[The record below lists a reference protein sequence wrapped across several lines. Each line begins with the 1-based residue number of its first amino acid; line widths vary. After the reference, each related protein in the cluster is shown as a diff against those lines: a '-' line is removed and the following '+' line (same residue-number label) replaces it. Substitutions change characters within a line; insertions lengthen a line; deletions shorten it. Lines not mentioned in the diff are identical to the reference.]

1 MYCSFGHTLS
11 RLELSVV
18 PGGIV
23 LQRDPMGNE
32 TGEGFVEFE
41 TKEDAEKAMDKNRE
55 KIGHR

>member
-1 MYCSFGHTLS
+1 M
-11 RLELSVV
+11 
-18 PGGIV
+18 

-55 KIGHR
+55 KIQHR